1 MIMSLVAA
9 VPPGVYVTEQVAV
22 AVVPAKVHVP
32 ANPPLLSFVVR
43 VTCPVGVTNVPGEV
57 SVTVTVQSVAIP
69 MVAGEVHDTVAVT
82 DLMRFVMVRA
92 NVAFGL
98 AAE

>member
-1 MIMSLVAA
+1 MSLVAA

-22 AVVPAKVHVP
+22 AVVPVRVHVP
-32 ANPPLLSFVVR
+32 ANPPLPFVVR
-43 VTCPVGVTNVPGEV
+43 VTCPVGVTNAPGEV

-69 MVAGEVHDTVAVT
+69 MVAGDVHDTVAVT